1 MNDVAKVV
9 NVTMP
14 EDLIEAVNQQAKLE
28 DRPRS
33 SVFREALRIYLALKQ
48 REMQR
53 NHPTG
58 ATRRSRAERT
68 LNSNVIALNKV
79 AMSQGLTEAD
89 LLRIGQE
96 VREELY
102 QERYGAPR

>member
-1 MNDVAKVV
+1 MARVV

-14 EDLIEAVNQQAKLE
+14 EELVEAVNQQAKLE

-33 SVFREALRIYLALKQ
+33 SIFREALRIYLALKH
-48 REMQR
+48 REMHRR
-53 NHPTG
+53 NRTG
-58 ATRRSRAERT
+58 ATRRSKAERT
-68 LNSNVIALNKV
+68 LKSNVIALNKV

-89 LLRIGQE
+89 LLRIGRE

-102 QERYGAPR
+102 QERYGARR